1 MRSPPQLQFQHS
13 HAQHHDLTLLRL
25 LSLDLP
31 VIVSF
36 LFVLGAL
43 IPASLVLT
51 LGYLPVGFFNAALGR
66 GDMDRLVFA
75 GAEIPLL
82 IGGAGAVTLLAA
94 PTFFWRLH
102 HFRRILRYTTM
113 APGQITRLN
122 ITPFEFRVDYV
133 YRFQQIVFSGHNS
146 IRRNHR
152 RERRASLRPGQ
163 NITALVDSFQP
174 EASIVLE
181 LYTNEIHN
189 PPAQG

>member
-1 MRSPPQLQFQHS
+1 MRASSQIRSQQPHSPQ
-13 HAQHHDLTLLRL
+13 HDLTLLSL

-31 VIVSF
+31 TIVSL

-66 GDMDRLVFA
+66 GDLDRLVFA
-75 GAEIPLL
+75 RGEIPLL
-82 IGGAGAVTLLAA
+82 IGGAGVVILLAG
-94 PTFFWRLH
+94 PTFFWRVQR
-102 HFRRILRYTTM
+102 FRRILRYTTL

-122 ITPFEFRVDYV
+122 VTPFEFRVDYV
-133 YRFQQIVFSGHNS
+133 YRFQQRVFAGHNS

-174 EASIVLE
+174 EDSIVLE
-181 LYTNEIHN
+181 LYTNKGHGL
-189 PPAQG
+189 PAQR